1 MKKSKL
7 TLILQLLLIISILA
21 LVGVVAYDYYEG
33 NQTEKNVDDIL
44 KQLDDQIVINIS
56 EQGGQENQNNT
67 TDVQV
72 GQGVTNTQVKGT
84 ATINNYVVY
93 GKIEIS
99 SVGLKYPILEYNAST
114 LKNSICNLSGK
125 QINGTGN
132 LCIAGHNTS
141 NGTLFGKLKKVKC
154 GDIIEI
160 TNVYGKKYKYIVYSI
175 TAVEPNDNSL
185 LGPSERPIVTL
196 ITCTN
201 SAKQRLIV
209 QGQLL
214 GEN

>member
-7 TLILQLLLIISILA
+7 TLILQILLIISILA

>member
-7 TLILQLLLIISILA
+7 TIILQILLIIAILA
-21 LVGVVAYDYYEG
+21 LVGVVAYDYYQG

-44 KQLDDQIVINIS
+44 KQLDNQIVINMA
-56 EQGGQENQNNT
+56 EENDLEGQNNSS
-67 TDVQV
+67 DVQV
-72 GQGVTNTQVKGT
+72 GQGVSNTKTKGT
-84 ATINNYVVY
+84 AIINNYVVY

-99 SVGLKYPILEYNAST
+99 SVGLKYPILEYNEAT
-114 LKNSICNLSGK
+114 LKNSICNLSSR
-125 QINGTGN
+125 QIDGTGN

-154 GDIIEI
+154 GDIIEV

-175 TAVEPNDNSL
+175 TAVEPDDNSL
-185 LGPSERPIVTL
+185 LAPSEKPIVTL

-214 GEN
+214 GDN

>member
-7 TLILQLLLIISILA
+7 TLILQIVLIISILA

-185 LGPSERPIVTL
+185 LGPSESPIVTL